1 MRLNLDTRDIFR
13 IFTVLEHVSII
24 VKIKVMKRYTLKI
37 DNGDGTE
44 NIWSGNEMSDAI
56 HYEAIAIKH
65 WGSDAVWICNNMDE
79 IAVG

>member
-1 MRLNLDTRDIFR
+1 
-13 IFTVLEHVSII
+13 
-24 VKIKVMKRYTLKI
+24 MKLYTLKV
-37 DNGDGTE
+37 DNGDNIE

>member
-1 MRLNLDTRDIFR
+1 MATRDILR
-13 IFTVLEHVSII
+13 IFTMLEHVSTTI
-24 VKIKVMKRYTLKI
+24 KIKVMKRYTLKV
-37 DNGDGTE
+37 DNGDGIE